1 MHDQDVRTRRRKEN
15 RIWRYA
21 LGTSILVHLL
31 VLFLGGGRP
40 IPLSPY
46 AAAGPKAGD
55 NRAAAGGVQAM
66 NVVTPPSRPI
76 ERPVRPRPVDIA
88 TDPIEVSF
96 EEAFSE
102 PAFVGER
109 PGAANAGTET
119 GEGAGDGGTADEGLN
134 VLVPPLPRGFILPPD
149 APRSLRGKS
158 TDVWVFVTEHGEVV
172 ADSTR
177 LDPPTRDRRYNS
189 RLIREAAEWRFRPG
203 TKGGLPIAAWAKYK
217 ITVGH

>member
-1 MHDQDVRTRRRKEN
+1 MHDQDVNARRRKEN

-21 LGTSILVHLL
+21 LGTSALIHFL
-31 VLFLGGGRP
+31 VLFLGGDRP

-46 AAAGPKAGD
+46 AAAGPRAGD

-66 NVVTPPSRPI
+66 NVYTPPPQPI

-88 TDPIEVSF
+88 TDPVEFSL

-119 GEGAGDGGTADEGLN
+119 GEGAGDGGTSDEGLN
-134 VLVPPLPRGFILPPD
+134 VIVPPSPRGMILPPD
-149 APRSLRGKS
+149 APRSLKGKS
-158 TDVWVFVTEHGEVV
+158 TVVWVFVTELGEVV

-177 LDPPTRDRRYNS
+177 LDPPSRDRRYNS
-189 RLIREAAEWRFRPG
+189 RLIAEAVEWRFRPG
-203 TKGGLPIAAWAKYK
+203 TKGGIPIAAWAQYK
-217 ITVGH
+217 ITH

>member
-1 MHDQDVRTRRRKEN
+1 MYDQDVRARRRKEN

-21 LGTSILVHLL
+21 LGASVLIHLL
-31 VLFLGGGRP
+31 VLFLGENRP

-66 NVVTPPSRPI
+66 NVVTPPPQPI
-76 ERPVRPRPVDIA
+76 ERPVRPKPVDIA
-88 TDPIEVSF
+88 ADPVEFSL

-109 PGAANAGTET
+109 PGNANAGTET

-134 VLVPPLPRGFILPPD
+134 RIQPPYPRGLLLPPD
-149 APRSLRGKS
+149 APRSLKGKS
-158 TDVWVFVTEHGEVV
+158 TVVWIFVTELGEVV

-177 LDPPTRDRRYNS
+177 LDPPSRDRRYNS
-189 RLIREAAEWRFRPG
+189 RLIAEAAEWRFRPG
-203 TKGGLPIAAWAKYK
+203 TKGGIPIAAWAQY
-217 ITVGH
+217 TVNH